1 MPTVITESAWF
12 DPTFEAIKPKLE
24 ATLSGRLTGGF
35 RLAEMPEVS
44 DTDPQRGKRPY
55 GVVNPVALRDTKFT
69 SKTKY
74 ATLEFNFEVHADTFA
89 ELDGSINPAITA
101 ALQHTLT
108 GVNVGGIVITMIR
121 PGDIEYEKI
130 EQIWTSKL
138 QFFVQAQQPAPPS
151 AS

>member
-1 MPTVITESAWF
+1 MAEVGWF
-12 DPTFEAIKPKLE
+12 DSTFEAIKPKLV
-24 ATLSGRLTGGF
+24 AALAGKLTGGF
-35 RLAEMPEVS
+35 QLAEMPELSES
-44 DTDPQRGKRPY
+44 DPNRGKRPY

-74 ATLEFNFEVHADTFA
+74 ATLEMNFEVHADDFR
-89 ELDGSINPAITA
+89 ELDKVINPAITA
-101 ALQHTLT
+101 GLQHTLT
-108 GVNVGGIVITMIR
+108 GVDIGGIVITMIR

-138 QFFVQAQQPAPPS
+138 TFFVQAQQPAAQS